1 VHTYKHSLGLCFY
14 YENLTNDRTLD
25 ETLKITATGVE
36 IINSDLTDDNNQVNI
51 LLGPGESK
59 LIELSA
65 KKNNWSVQS
74 SVFYKIDSAS

>member
-1 VHTYKHSLGLCFY
+1 LGLCFY
-14 YENLTNDRTLD
+14 YENLTTDRTLD

-36 IINSDLTDDNNQVNI
+36 IMNSNINDDNNNVNI
-51 LLGPGESK
+51 LLGPGENK

-74 SVFYKIDSAS
+74 SVFYKIESNS

>member
-1 VHTYKHSLGLCFY
+1 VYTYKHSLGLCFY
-14 YENLTNDRTLD
+14 YENQTTDRTLD

-36 IINSDLTDDNNQVNI
+36 IMNSDLNEDNQVNI
-51 LLGPGESK
+51 LLGPGENK

-74 SVFYKIDSAS
+74 SVFYKIESNS

>member
-1 VHTYKHSLGLCFY
+1 MYTYKHSLGLCFY
-14 YENLTNDRTLD
+14 YENQTTDRTLD

-36 IINSDLTDDNNQVNI
+36 IMNSDLNEDNQVNI
-51 LLGPGESK
+51 LLGPGENK

-74 SVFYKIDSAS
+74 SVFYKIESNS